1 MKIFYQCT
9 DFFFRSCIL
18 PILRRFA
25 FCLHFDW
32 GPEGQKLDERT
43 SAGRSRSPPRDW
55 QRNAAEINYFCL
67 PYLCTPFWVWH
78 SLGSE
83 CRRRSYVWVD
93 VGSESEL
100 IK

>member
-55 QRNAAEINYFCL
+55 QRNAAEIIIS
-67 PYLCTPFWVWH
+67 V
-78 SLGSE
+78 
-83 CRRRSYVWVD
+83 CRISVPRFGFGIRWDLS
-93 VGSESEL
+93 VGGGHMCG
-100 IK
+100 